1 MKVKEFQE
9 RVFAWAKA
17 KGWTERKVEIP
28 EQCALIHSEI
38 TEALEAWRNNEPLSW
53 TDENGKPQGI
63 GSEYADAIIR
73 IFHYASLLGLDME
86 EELERKATYND
97 TRAYRHGG
105 KQG

>member
-38 TEALEAWRNNEPLSW
+38 TESQ
-53 TDENGKPQGI
+53 K
-63 GSEYADAIIR
+63 
-73 IFHYASLLGLDME
+73 H
-86 EELERKATYND
+86 
-97 TRAYRHGG
+97 
-105 KQG
+105 